1 MSIISGALNP
11 IASSIGKTIREKTT
25 HSIEVS
31 DFAYMIEAGLGKYF
45 KSLPDIFYMDNSNNP
60 SFKKNISLYTRTTK
74 CGNMSSTIF
83 YKGFPITYKGT
94 FTDNPRDGGS
104 ASQIELITINTPAA
118 IKNLK
123 RFIKECANIEREKRI
138 KNTRKEVSAYG
149 IAYSGRLARIYL
161 PDFKKRTFENTFIP
175 AKQEECIKSYLDKF
189 ISNRDWYMKNHV
201 PYHFG
206 FLLYGSG
213 GTGKTTLVQAI
224 ADYINA
230 ELMVVPGDAINELP
244 RLVNTDFGRTT
255 MDPSVYR
262 VICVEDIDIGF
273 AQSKMVDT
281 WDDDSDEVK
290 TVQRKVGLA
299 EILNCLDGVLAP
311 QNTIF
316 VFTTNHIEKLDPALI
331 RPGRCDV
338 KLEINGICL
347 ETLYKFCRYHYS
359 TYETSEIIW
368 GIGEVLESDEDIRE
382 DATFGELQTAVMKGA
397 SITEI
402 CKMIKKK

>member
-1 MSIISGALNP
+1 
-11 IASSIGKTIREKTT
+11 
-25 HSIEVS
+25 
-31 DFAYMIEAGLGKYF
+31 
-45 KSLPDIFYMDNSNNP
+45 
-60 SFKKNISLYTRTTK
+60 
-74 CGNMSSTIF
+74 
-83 YKGFPITYKGT
+83 
-94 FTDNPRDGGS
+94 
-104 ASQIELITINTPAA
+104 
-118 IKNLK
+118 
-123 RFIKECANIEREKRI
+123 
-138 KNTRKEVSAYG
+138 
-149 IAYSGRLARIYL
+149 
-161 PDFKKRTFENTFIP
+161 
-175 AKQEECIKSYLDKF
+175 
-189 ISNRDWYMKNHV
+189 
-201 PYHFG
+201 
-206 FLLYGSG
+206 
-213 GTGKTTLVQAI
+213 
-224 ADYINA
+224 
-230 ELMVVPGDAINELP
+230 
-244 RLVNTDFGRTT
+244 

-273 AQSKMVDT
+273 AQSKMVNM
-281 WDDDSDEVK
+281 WDDDSDEPK

-359 TYETSEIIW
+359 TYETSEILW
-368 GIGEVLESDEDIRE
+368 GIGEVLGSDEDIRE